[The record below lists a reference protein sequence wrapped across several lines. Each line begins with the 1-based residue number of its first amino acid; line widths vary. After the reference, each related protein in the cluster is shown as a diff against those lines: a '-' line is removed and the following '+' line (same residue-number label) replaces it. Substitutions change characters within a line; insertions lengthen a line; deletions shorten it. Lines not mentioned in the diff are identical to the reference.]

1 MKKLRTLVSKQRI
14 WIASCL
20 AIVVGLLVVSSLTVS
35 PLKQSPVGI
44 FSEQPALQTEY
55 LRATVVSI
63 DAESSTVRYIDGP
76 RAGTI
81 ERVPIPAL
89 TTQSHREQP
98 GDTIVVASGQQSNSV
113 FDKWRLPQLLLL
125 IAVFFI
131 AIVVIGRKKGIMG
144 AVGLGISIGIIG
156 LYVVPRILD
165 GAPSFWTII
174 SAAYVIAIVSLYIAH
189 GFHRRTTI
197 ALAATLLV
205 LSIVVA
211 LAVFS
216 GWFVGLTGSYDETTA
231 LLSISSQSIDMRGV
245 LVGGMIIATLGV
257 LDDIITAQ
265 VAVVDQLRKAN
276 PKLGVREL
284 YKRGSAVGG
293 EHIAALINT
302 LALAYVGVSL
312 PVILSI
318 VGNQYSYS
326 IPVLFNGEFIA
337 QEVTR
342 TIVSS
347 LGLLVAVPIS
357 TMLAAVA
364 LCHWSR
370 ITAILKIRRRLN

>member
-1 MKKLRTLVSKQRI
+1 MNQLHTMITKRRI
-14 WIASCL
+14 WILTSLAILIGLL
-20 AIVVGLLVVSSLTVS
+20 AIVAATVS
-35 PLKQSPVGI
+35 PFKQASTGL
-44 FSEQPALQTEY
+44 FSEQSNQQTEY
-55 LRATVVSI
+55 LRATVLSI
-63 DAESSTVRYIDGP
+63 DTETSTVKYVDGP

-89 TTQSHREQP
+89 ANQVHREQP
-98 GDTIVVASGQQSNSV
+98 GDTIVVANGQRSNSV

-125 IAVFFI
+125 VAVFFV

-144 AVGLGISIGIIG
+144 TVGLGISIGIIG

-165 GAPSFWTII
+165 GASSFWTIVG
-174 SAAYVIAIVSLYIAH
+174 AAYAIAVVSLYIAH

-197 ALAATLLV
+197 ALVATLLV
-205 LSIVVA
+205 LSIVVG

-231 LLSISSQSIDMRGV
+231 LLSISTQNIDMRGV

-257 LDDIITAQ
+257 LDDIVTAQ

-276 PKLGVREL
+276 PRLGVREL

-318 VGNQYSYS
+318 VGSQYSYS

-357 TMLAAVA
+357 TLLAAVA
-364 LCHWSR
+364 LCHWQQ
-370 ITAILKIRRRLN
+370 ITDILKTRLRHK